1 MATPGE
7 TECAEPGR
15 QVELDAFQAL
25 FEDLAGGSGRCVLV
39 EGEPGIGKTALLDAV
54 LERARTVAGL
64 AVCSAAC
71 DAIAARVP
79 LSVLL
84 KALGS
89 GSNPDT
95 DRTARPAA
103 SHGLP
108 LAAAVERVFA
118 LIDRRSAAGPLLL
131 AVDDLHEADE
141 ASLLVWQRLCAATTR
156 TPLLLIG
163 TFRPVPQR
171 TEIDR
176 LRRTLMDNGGVL
188 LSLTPLTADE
198 VAALAGRLLGAP
210 PGARLSKRLA
220 AAGGNPLYVR
230 ELVEAMVA
238 AEAIAFAEGK
248 AELADAQPST
258 SARRSG
264 VADALAT
271 AITDRLGFLGPDTL
285 AVLRAAALL
294 GPEFAVTDLS
304 AALRRPAGLLALSV
318 QEAVTAGI
326 VEPVGLRL
334 RFRHGL
340 LRQALHE
347 TIPAAERASLRQAAA
362 RALMGNAA
370 HVERVAELVL
380 GDLEAADGR
389 EAEWAARHAADLAR
403 RSPELAAR
411 LFEHI
416 LGHADLDEEH
426 RAPLQDELADLYFTL
441 AHYDR
446 AAELAGQIIEHADEP
461 GRRGHAGWIRANSL
475 DRLGRI
481 AEADSLFAQA
491 ESDGDLPEIWR
502 ARLQARPALGE
513 EAAARALSRGE
524 QLSDPMTIGYALY
537 AQAVARFQAS
547 DTLGSLEAID
557 RTLSTIGS
565 HAGLTD
571 LRLLLSTLRISALSD
586 LDRFVEAVETLRTA
600 RAADERV
607 GPARLAPHAI
617 AAAELAY
624 LQGRWDDALTEL
636 SAIRGVP
643 TPALHPRN
651 PDAYH
656 GLAALIAIRRD
667 DQRKAERHL
676 SALTG
681 TTSAYALL
689 ARALYEE
696 RADQPDSALT
706 TLRVILEPSHASL
719 SPRASV
725 LPSLVRLALA
735 QDDALLAAAAA
746 ESTQGYVAEWC
757 RALIDADPDRL
768 TLVVDHLRSVG
779 RVPELAWALEDLA
792 VLRIRDGATP
802 ARRTLAEARV
812 LSAEYGAAWDA
823 RRATARL
830 RAHGIRPGNRT
841 TKRPRT
847 GPQSLT
853 ETERRIAD
861 LVSQDMSNTD
871 IAAAMSLSRR
881 TVETHVSRILAKLGA
896 HSRHEIAEA
905 LRGE

>member
-25 FEDLAGGSGRCVLV
+25 FEVLAGGSGRCVLV

-54 LERARTVAGL
+54 LQRARTVAGL
-64 AVCSAAC
+64 TVCSAAC
-71 DAIAARVP
+71 DAAAARVP

-84 KALGS
+84 TALGS
-89 GSNPDT
+89 GSKPDT
-95 DRTARPAA
+95 DRTAQPAA

-118 LIDRRSAAGPLLL
+118 LIDRRSAEGPMVL

-141 ASLLVWQRLCAATTR
+141 ASLLVWQRLCAATAR

-163 TFRPVPQR
+163 TFRPVPRR

-188 LSLTPLTADE
+188 LSLTPLTPE
-198 VAALAGRLLGAP
+198 QVAALAGHLLGAA
-210 PGARLSKRLA
+210 PGPRLA
-220 AAGGNPLYVR
+220 ERLASAGGNPLYVR

-238 AEAIAFAEGK
+238 AEAIAFADGQ
-248 AELADAQPST
+248 AELTDTEPGASPQRND
-258 SARRSG
+258 

-271 AITDRLGFLGPDTL
+271 AVTDRLGFLGPETVE
-285 AVLRAAALL
+285 VLRAAALL

-347 TIPAAERASLRQAAA
+347 TIPAAERTALRQAAA
-362 RALMGNAA
+362 RALMENAA

-380 GDLEAADGR
+380 GDLDAADGW

-403 RSPELAAR
+403 RSPDLAAQ

-416 LGHADLDEEH
+416 LGHADLDAEH
-426 RAPLQDELADLYFTL
+426 RATLQDELADLYFTL
-441 AHYDR
+441 ARYDR
-446 AAELAGQIIEHADEP
+446 AAELAGQILEHAHEP
-461 GRRGHAGWIRANSL
+461 SRRGHAGWIGANSL
-475 DRLGRI
+475 DRLGLI
-481 AEADSLFAQA
+481 AEAEDLLAQA
-491 ESDGDLPEIWR
+491 ESDPELPAIWR
-502 ARLQARPALGE
+502 ARLQARAALGE

-537 AQAVARFQAS
+537 AQAAARFQAS
-547 DTLGSLEAID
+547 DALGSLEAID
-557 RTLSTIGS
+557 RALSTIGNHS
-565 HAGLTD
+565 SFTD
-571 LRLLLSTLRISALSD
+571 LRLLLSTLRASALSD
-586 LDRFVEAVETLRTA
+586 LDRFVEAAETLRTA

-607 GPARLAPHAI
+607 GPARLAPYAI

-735 QDDALLAAAAA
+735 QYDALLAAAAA
-746 ESTQGYVAEWC
+746 ESTHGYVAEWC

-830 RAHGIRPGNRT
+830 RAHGVRPGNRT

-847 GPQSLT
+847 GPQALT

-861 LVSQDMSNTD
+861 LVGQDMSNTD